1 MRFGIPVHAATKQKS
16 RSNLKAR
23 NSFTRRD
30 GLGSRRS
37 FILLKFPVYE
47 LAVERFN

>member
-1 MRFGIPVHAATKQKS
+1 MRFGILVHAATKEKS

-37 FILLKFPVYE
+37 LILLKFRVYE
-47 LAVERFN
+47 LRFERFN